1 MDHSCIGYCIKR
13 VMTDIDINLLERAF
27 RPRDQWHAYDT
38 YNLEYYIENEVIR
51 DYVMTD
57 LNLVSGQA
65 ERIPIYDL
73 PFQQINNAHV
83 YRIPLTRTHGRRITA
98 VHSVEHGYA
107 DGGMGDA
114 SLTQVLAEATMGPQA
129 TGTARTEIVAPNTI
143 AIYEHSI
150 GWNSFIRVNLEHDE
164 NLQNI
169 NPRFQRDIAK
179 LCTAAAKHLIHVK
192 LANKIGDGESFGG
205 APSDYVR
212 STIDSYSDQKD
223 IYEELLDAIP
233 KKMLLNDRKQANRIA
248 RWGISR

>member
-1 MDHSCIGYCIKR
+1 MNHSCIGYCIKR
-13 VMTDIDINLLERAF
+13 VMADIDINLLERAF
-27 RPRDQWHAYDT
+27 RPRDVWSSFDT
-38 YNLEYYIENEVIR
+38 YNLEYYIENEVVR
-51 DYVMTD
+51 DYVMVD
-57 LNLVSGQA
+57 LNLISGQS

-83 YRIPLTRTHGRRITA
+83 YRIPLARTKGCRITS

-129 TGTARTEIVAPNTI
+129 TGTARCELVAPNTV

-150 GWNSFIRVNLEHDE
+150 GWNSFIRVNLEHDH

-179 LCTAAAKHLIHVK
+179 LCTAAAKHLIYVK

-212 STIDSYSDQKD
+212 STIDGWADQKD
-223 IYEELLDAIP
+223 IYEELLEKMP
-233 KKMLLNDRKQANRIA
+233 KKLIINDRKQYNRIL
-248 RWGISR
+248 RLPFGR